1 MILFYW
7 RTPNIL
13 TGRVWEVLSKRKRIR
28 IQLQAVYSSGYMR
41 WSLSM
46 GTPTGSFGAV
56 LPENSRSLH
65 VTRTWDNAVAVRTCV
80 VRNTHQRSDCL
91 GRPQVLVA
99 LCTEL
104 SPLADTCVSLGILVY
119 SQAFTPTIILL
130 SDCRKP
136 EVFDICNKLMLGK
149 DIGIISVISYDK
161 HITGKH
167 SQNWEGVARSPP
179 AERDHTRSIM
189 CFPFCKL
196 QEDVIKIVRTKL
208 PSQSSII

>member
-1 MILFYW
+1 MW
-7 RTPNIL
+7 PD
-13 TGRVWEVLSKRKRIR
+13 W
-28 IQLQAVYSSGYMR
+28 
-41 WSLSM
+41 
-46 GTPTGSFGAV
+46 
-56 LPENSRSLH
+56 
-65 VTRTWDNAVAVRTCV
+65 
-80 VRNTHQRSDCL
+80 
-91 GRPQVLVA
+91 
-99 LCTEL
+99 
-104 SPLADTCVSLGILVY
+104 SPLRLWWRCVHSYRPWPIFTYPQGY
-119 SQAFTPTIILL
+119 SFYAQECIPTIILL

-136 EVFDICNKLMLGK
+136 EVFDIWNKLMLGK

-208 PSQSSII
+208 PSQSSLIYYIFSKTYLGFLTDSQSPALCGSLLFLAHRVYFNKLI